1 MRVAI
6 VQSCYIPWLG
16 YFQLI
21 SKCDLFILLDDVQF
35 TRRDWR
41 NRNKIRTRQ
50 GDRWLTIPLKQ
61 SGNYDARIDEMV
73 VSDPL
78 WMQTH
83 YDILAAN
90 YRTAPG
96 WKRYYDELE
105 WCYIDAPEHL
115 SGINRRFLEL
125 GMRWLG
131 IGTSLAWST
140 DYDSGG
146 TKSAKLVDL
155 CRACGA
161 TCYLSGPTA
170 KAYLDE
176 RLFNANG
183 IGVEWMTYHDWPK
196 LSFLHVILTSGK
208 DALSILPR

>member
-1 MRVAI
+1 MRVAA
-6 VQSCYIPWLG
+6 VQSCYVPWLG
-16 YFQLI
+16 YFELI

-41 NRNKIRTRQ
+41 NRNKIRTKQ

-61 SGNYDARIDEMV
+61 SGNFDARIDEMV

-78 WMQTH
+78 WMKRH
-83 YDILAAN
+83 FDILAYN
-90 YRTAPG
+90 YRTAAG
-96 WKRYYDELE
+96 WSRYADELE
-105 WCYIDAPEHL
+105 WCYLDTPADL

-131 IGTSLAWST
+131 IGTPLAWST

-161 TCYLSGPTA
+161 TCYLSGPAA

-176 RLFNANG
+176 PLFNANG
-183 IGVEWMTYHDWPK
+183 ISVEWMAYHDWPR
-196 LSFLHVILTSGK
+196 LSFLHVLFTSGQ